1 MKVTIST
8 IIPGIA
14 AGLVL
19 AIFLFLLQA
28 GIPLSI
34 GAGVLTYIGSMLV
47 LPKGKKQLMVFVAEG
62 ITEEEVT
69 RVLAEGRGKI
79 SAIER
84 SGSRIENKT
93 VREQVFNICALSSKI
108 VGDLEKDPRSIKNA
122 RKFLSYYLD
131 TTAYIVNRYAE
142 LSTEA
147 VYSEQ
152 VQLMLQKVEETLTVI
167 QQTFM
172 KQMERLLQDDVD
184 DLDIELELLH
194 KTIKMEGI

>member
-1 MKVTIST
+1 MKVTISN

-19 AIFLFLLQA
+19 AVFLFLLQA

-34 GAGVLTYIGSMLV
+34 AAGVLTYIGSMLV
-47 LPKGKKQLMVFVAEG
+47 LPKAKKQLMVFVAEG
-62 ITEEEVT
+62 ITAEEVA

-84 SGSRIENKT
+84 SGSKIENKK
-93 VREQVFNICALSSKI
+93 VQEQVFDICSLSSKI
-108 VGDLEKDPRSIKNA
+108 IGDLEKDPRSIKNA

-147 VYSEQ
+147 VYSQQ
-152 VQLMLQKVEETLTVI
+152 VQLMLQKVEETLTLI
-167 QQTFM
+167 QQTFV

-194 KTIKMEGI
+194 KTIKTEGI